1 MTFTPPPRLRLPS
14 PLQTFS
20 LARDPLRF
28 LVAAQ
33 QRHGDCFLARI
44 WPVGELLFVADPSQA
59 ERFLLDDQR
68 YHAGM
73 ATRVVLPIL
82 GTHSILTL
90 DGEAHRQRRQ
100 RLLPLFSARALEGH
114 ADWLAALAAA
124 EVAQWRD
131 GPLRALPRMRR
142 LAFRV
147 ACRLVLGVEDT
158 ATVAAL
164 EKRMRG
170 LVGGPAALASWSSSR
185 IVSAPYLHRRAAL
198 DELLLDVIKT
208 RPKRTRDTA
217 LDLLLDDPSLREPSA
232 LLEELRALL
241 IVGHETSACAMA
253 WALERLAWHP
263 QIAERLHDQLADDD
277 ERYLDAV
284 VRESLRTRPP
294 VIDAVRTATDETE
307 ICGHSVPAGTILVA
321 ALLLIHRQPDTYPDP
336 DAFDPERFLET
347 SPATAAYIP
356 FGAGK
361 RRCLGAPLAT
371 REIATVIREAVEHAV
386 IRPRRDRPERQRLLG
401 TAVAPARGAE
411 LLIEC
416 RARPLALRQPPMRDE
431 R

>member
-1 MTFTPPPRLRLPS
+1 VTFTPPPRLRLPS
-14 PLQTFS
+14 PLQTFA

-33 QRHGDCFLARI
+33 QRHGDCFLAHI

-82 GTHSILTL
+82 GTHSLPTL
-90 DGEAHRQRRQ
+90 DGDAHRQRRQ
-100 RLLPLFSARALEGH
+100 RLLPLFSARALDEQ
-114 ADWLAALAAA
+114 AEWLAALAAA
-124 EVAQWRD
+124 ELAQWRD
-131 GPLRALPRMRR
+131 GPLRALPRTRR

-147 ACRLVLGVEDT
+147 ACRLVLGIEDT
-158 ATVAAL
+158 STVVAL
-164 EKRMRG
+164 EQTMRR

-185 IVSAPYLHRRAAL
+185 IVSAPYVQRRAAL
-198 DELLLDVIKT
+198 DRHLLDVIET
-208 RPKRTRDTA
+208 RPKPTRDTA

-263 QIAERLHDQLADDD
+263 DVADRLRAALDNGD

-294 VIDAVRTATDETE
+294 VIDAVRTATEDTE
-307 ICGHSVPAGTILVA
+307 ICGHEVPAGTILVA
-321 ALLLIHRQPDTYPDP
+321 ALLLIHRRPDMYPDP
-336 DAFDPERFLET
+336 DGFFPERFLER
-347 SPATAAYIP
+347 SPPPASYIP

-371 REIATVIREAVEHAV
+371 REVATLIREAVEHTV
-386 IRPRRDRPERQRLLG
+386 IRPQRKRPEPGRLLG

-411 LLIEC
+411 LIIKR
-416 RARPLALRQPPMRDE
+416 RARLPTS
-431 R
+431 